1 MAIWSR
7 LSKAILQI
15 VAVAVGAALLY
26 SFASANPKRS
36 HSLPHLQDIGMEQT
50 VSTIRE
56 KVANGGERYSFSSNG
71 KVLSYTDVL
80 LALGSEDPSMAML
93 LASLIEK
100 FPADAVFWECAPVT
114 PTTASR
120 RPFEFVLIP
129 SSALASI
136 DTDIGPFNEK
146 FTEHQA
152 QPYPPPSSKHV
163 VAFHNLRRDAMLV
176 VPCPT
181 HKQDFIKPSAHFAH
195 IAVFMRGAK
204 DSHIVEFWRAV
215 AGAVQAELAEAAAEG
230 GRGADKKL
238 WLSTSG
244 LGVSWL
250 HVRVDSV
257 PKYYN
262 FAEYKRG

>member
-1 MAIWSR
+1 MDQSI
-7 LSKAILQI
+7 
-15 VAVAVGAALLY
+15 
-26 SFASANPKRS
+26 
-36 HSLPHLQDIGMEQT
+36 
-50 VSTIRE
+50 STIRE
-56 KVANGGERYSFSSNG
+56 TVAGGGERYSFNSNE
-71 KVLSYTDVL
+71 KVLSYSDVL
-80 LALGSEDPSMAML
+80 QSLGSEDPSLAML
-93 LASLIEK
+93 LASLIQK

-114 PTTASR
+114 PATASN
-120 RPFEFVLIP
+120 RPFEFVLLP

-136 DTDIGPFNEK
+136 DSDIGPFNEK
-146 FTEHQA
+146 FTEHQV
-152 QPYPPPSSKHV
+152 QPYPPPSSRRV
-163 VAFHNLRRDAMLV
+163 VTFHNLRKDAVLV

-181 HKQDFIKPSAHFAH
+181 RKDDFIKPSAHFAH

-215 AGAVQAELAEAAAEG
+215 SGAVLAELAEAAAEG
-230 GRGADKKL
+230 SRSRDKKL

-262 FAEYKRG
+262 FEEYKRG